1 MNIFK
6 EQLTMFIVM
15 FLVGVFL
22 NPMSLLAYRIDD
34 SYLSLTL
41 IYGGLIMAS
50 NMMWSHQ
57 IVHLLN
63 HGHMN
68 KNLFACG
75 LILSLFFIVIIRQ
88 QLFVNDAQ
96 WLRRM
101 ISHHSTAITTTSK
114 LLENSNNFKDNP
126 KLYRM
131 AKDIVYNQELEIL
144 FMKSFLRNDN

>member
-1 MNIFK
+1 
-6 EQLTMFIVM
+6 MFIVM

-22 NPMSLLAYRIDD
+22 NPMSLLAYRLDD

-63 HGHMN
+63 HGYMN

-144 FMKSFLRNDN
+144 FMKSFLRTDN

>member
-1 MNIFK
+1 
-6 EQLTMFIVM
+6 MFIVM